1 MLKLAGET
9 ESRREKI
16 EQIFYAPSL
25 KNSGD
30 LETGT
35 KTITATAE
43 ASGVGNA
50 DYNAALTLD
59 VPGDSRLAIQRIA
72 ARLSVTIDSMTAG
85 QLNCRVYVDQQDAGH
100 LLFDLNWVSTGNKL
114 SATTVSSA
122 IKAII
127 FNALKDGNAHT
138 FYFFFWVDS
147 GNAILSVVQL
157 WENVGIDGGTGGRV
171 SCLRLT
177 FDGLISYVWLLSRQG
192 TGNTTA
198 FAYPKNW
205 WSGGGNAGQDVQPP
219 TTVLYEYIDFCIEG
233 TVSTDLIYPNR
244 LTINLRSEQ

>member
-25 KNSGD
+25 KHSGD
-30 LETGT
+30 LEAGT

-43 ASGVGNA
+43 ASGIGNA
-50 DYNAALTLD
+50 DYSAALTLD

-72 ARLSVTIDSMTAG
+72 ARLSFTLDSMTAG
-85 QLNCRVYVDQQDAGH
+85 QLNCRVYVDQQDADH
-100 LLFDLNWVSTGNKL
+100 LLFDLNWASTGNKL

-147 GNAILSVVQL
+147 GNAILSVVQF

-177 FDGLISYVWLLSRQG
+177 FDGLVSILLLATRLG
-192 TGNTTA
+192 TGSSVV
-198 FAYPKNW
+198 FGYPQNW
-205 WSGGGNAGQDVQPP
+205 WSGGDNIGKDVQPP
-219 TTVLYEYIDFCIEG
+219 AQVLYGYYDFCLEG
-233 TVSTDLIYPNR
+233 SVATDLVYPSR